1 MGFFIFVR
9 NLLSKERAFIKI
21 SPLFLLTERDIFSI
35 MKLIFNPLKHGG
47 NPRYHLDFFEFWLF
61 IFSQRIKIGFFAIFC
76 YFSDKRTC
84 KNSLV
89 DINIYY
95 ISSIHKQ
102 T

>member
-1 MGFFIFVR
+1 MVVTYVTTSIS
-9 NLLSKERAFIKI
+9 LSFGYLI
-21 SPLFLLTERDIFSI
+21 S
-35 MKLIFNPLKHGG
+35 
-47 NPRYHLDFFEFWLF
+47 
-61 IFSQRIKIGFFAIFC
+61 SQRIKIGFFAIFC